1 MVHAQPMERTVLAGA
16 ETIAIL
22 DYDASNL
29 ILVTTN
35 HGHHFEP
42 AINTALYRSTEQSS
56 DPISYT
62 G

>member
-1 MVHAQPMERTVLAGA
+1 VLAAA

-22 DYDASNL
+22 DYGASNL

>member
-1 MVHAQPMERTVLAGA
+1 MRNQSKRTVLAAA

-22 DYDASNL
+22 DYGASKL

-35 HGHHFEP
+35 HGHHFRT
-42 AINTALYRSTEQSS
+42 AINTALYHSTEQRS